1 VTRASTRASASAP
14 VTAVATTLL
23 ATLLTA
29 CGSTPPTHYHSLLA
43 PPPNPGPGVVARA
56 VPAPPVRFEVLPVG
70 VPVQVDVPQLVVR
83 LPDDALAVLEFE
95 RWAAPLGDEI
105 RSLLTLRIERA
116 LADAPAPAAGA
127 ERRWRVRVDVQRFDA
142 LLGRAAAVQ
151 LRWSLH
157 QAGAE
162 PALRCQAS
170 YEQPVGAGAAALVAG
185 ERALFDR
192 LGDTIG
198 RAIAVA
204 SGGGAPVCG

>member
-1 VTRASTRASASAP
+1 MTRASFKASAWA
-14 VTAVATTLL
+14 LL
-23 ATLLTA
+23 AAALTTLLTA

-43 PPPNPGPGVVARA
+43 PPPSPAPGAVARA

-83 LPDDALAVLEFE
+83 LPDDALTVLESE

-116 LADAPAPAAGA
+116 LAGVPAPAAGA
-127 ERRWRVRVDVQRFDA
+127 DRRWRVRVDVQRFDA
-142 LLGRAAAVQ
+142 LLGRAATVQ
-151 LRWSLH
+151 LRWSL
-157 QAGAE
+157 QQVGAE
-162 PALRCQAS
+162 PALRCLAS

-185 ERALFDR
+185 ARALFDR

-204 SGGGAPVCG
+204 AGGGAPSCG